1 MEGVHE
7 VVPWDLA
14 KQRTHVSG
22 GTQETLVLDQ
32 QDAYS
37 HEDEM
42 GSQEGGSVWM
52 EDCLL
57 ASAVPGKPSAKHD
70 LSDLNISAIE
80 NRDVDDTKVKL
91 LLTIKAQSQ
100 DQTQDLASDR
110 RKGSS
115 YIGIG
120 GAIGDRESKDIA
132 KLLRTLRQE
141 KWKKSA
147 STGNAEPLLR

>member
-1 MEGVHE
+1 MEGVNE
-7 VVPWDLA
+7 FQPWDLA
-14 KQRTHVSG
+14 KQQTHVSD

-32 QDAYS
+32 QDAHG

-42 GSQEGGSVWM
+42 GSQEGGPVSM
-52 EDCLL
+52 EDYFV
-57 ASAVPGKPSAKHD
+57 ASAALENPSAKHD

-120 GAIGDRESKDIA
+120 GTIGDRESKDIA